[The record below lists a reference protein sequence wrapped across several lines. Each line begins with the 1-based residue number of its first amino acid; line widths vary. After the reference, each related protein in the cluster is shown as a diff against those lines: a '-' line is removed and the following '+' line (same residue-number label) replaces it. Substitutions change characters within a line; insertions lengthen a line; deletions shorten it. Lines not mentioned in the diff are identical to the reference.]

1 MKPVFLYASVAM
13 CVSACGG
20 SSTSFSFEPIEV
32 PTFNA
37 SALTPSLPIETRR
50 ATTPGIPAYDSSLA
64 LLNSGI
70 SQLDRVDALGLTIPN
85 EIPRSGSA
93 VFEGTIV
100 LQDESLTQSASV
112 HGGLQ
117 MTVDFADAEKVT
129 GRAGNF
135 FDGSSDPVDGTLTL
149 SEVEFSESTSGGGFV
164 GTLNGRLT
172 NVGGSG
178 LNGTYDYDLT
188 YASTYYGADVEGILA
203 LAGGTATQLSD
214 QSVHDITGGS
224 TMERQ

>member
-1 MKPVFLYASVAM
+1 M

-20 SSTSFSFEPIEV
+20 SSTSYSFEPIDV

-50 ATTPGIPAYDSSLA
+50 ATTPGIPAYDSSFA
-64 LLNSGI
+64 LLTSGR
-70 SQLDRVDALGLTIPN
+70 SQLFRVDALGLTIPN

-100 LQDESLTQSASV
+100 LQ
-112 HGGLQ
+112 
-117 MTVDFADAEKVT
+117 

-149 SEVEFSESTSGGGFV
+149 SEVAFSEGTSGGGFV

-188 YASTYYGADVEGILA
+188 YASTYYGAGVEGMLA
-203 LAGGTATQLSD
+203 LTGGSATQLSD